1 MVLHVAAALLLLAWF
16 GIALHDFLSG
26 ERLLLDLVDEWRL
39 ARMSLHQAQE
49 LWRDNPKRSSIV
61 VSLTTTPNRLP
72 FLEKTLKSLL
82 RQSLA
87 PARILL
93 NLPRH
98 SSRDGAAY
106 VLSEGLANVAGLH
119 VVWLDEDLGPAT
131 KLLPTLVGASPNQ
144 MIAVVDD
151 DQIYPRNFIADLDEA
166 ARAFPDAAFAFS
178 GWCVP
183 EDLTDRA
190 TTLWRNLRML
200 SPSPLRAR
208 RVSTPCAVDILQG
221 CNGYLVRPAFFN
233 LVALNDFSVAP
244 PEARW
249 VDDVWISLHCRAQKW
264 LLPSKRVAYQ
274 SKLRTSFYRKNS
286 LGLLNR
292 GDGTDTGR
300 HNSIVLRY
308 FASLEGTELVRR
320 KSSPYL
326 PSRSTT

>member
-49 LWRDNPKRSSIV
+49 LWRHNPKRSSVI
-61 VSLTTTPNRLP
+61 VSLTTIPSRVP
-72 FLEKTLKSLL
+72 FLEQTLKSLL

-87 PARILL
+87 PARIVL
-93 NLPRH
+93 NLPRQ
-98 SSRDGAAY
+98 SARDGARY
-106 VLSEGLANVAGLH
+106 VLPERLSNVAGVQ

-131 KLLPTLVGASPNQ
+131 KLLPTLTGANPKQ

-151 DQIYPRNFIADLDEA
+151 DHLYPPNFIADLEEA

-190 TTLWRNLRML
+190 TRLWSNLRML
-200 SPSPLRAR
+200 PPTPLRAR
-208 RVSTPCAVDILQG
+208 RVTKPRAVDILQG
-221 CNGYLVRPAFFN
+221 CNGYLVRPTFFD
-233 LVALNDFSVAP
+233 LVALNNFSVAP

-308 FASLEGTELVRR
+308 FASLEGTLLVRR
-320 KSSPYL
+320 KSSP
-326 PSRSTT
+326 